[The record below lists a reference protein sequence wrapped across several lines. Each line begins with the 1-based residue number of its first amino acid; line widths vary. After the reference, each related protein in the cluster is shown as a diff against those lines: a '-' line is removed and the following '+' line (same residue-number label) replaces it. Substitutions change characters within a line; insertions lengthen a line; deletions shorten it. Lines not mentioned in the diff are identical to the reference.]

1 MTLTQLRYVIEIAN
15 SSSMNEAA
23 KNLFV
28 SQPSLSGSIR
38 ELENEIGITIF
49 IRSNRGVQLTPEG
62 TDFLGYARQVV
73 EQYELMETKYIKKEN
88 IKKKFSVSTQ
98 H

>member
-38 ELENEIGITIF
+38 ELENEIRDFCNGKLAEYKWIRTIEF
-49 IRSNRGVQLTPEG
+49 VDEMPKTISGKIQKNVQ
-62 TDFLGYARQVV
+62 R
-73 EQYELMETKYIKKEN
+73 EQA
-88 IKKKFSVSTQ
+88 
-98 H
+98 